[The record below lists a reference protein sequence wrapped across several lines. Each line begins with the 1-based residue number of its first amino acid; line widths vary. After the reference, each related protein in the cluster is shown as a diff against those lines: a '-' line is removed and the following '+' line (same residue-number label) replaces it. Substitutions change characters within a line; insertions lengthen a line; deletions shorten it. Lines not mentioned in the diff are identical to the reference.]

1 MSKLTIT
8 LTQLKDAFFIAL
20 SSLMRNKL
28 RSILT
33 LLGVVIGVMVVVA
46 MLSIIEGL
54 NKSMAEDIGAIGT
67 NVIYIM
73 KDPAVSFGPRDPEIR
88 KRKPITEED
97 AEAIKELCPS
107 ISVAAPEVW
116 NYADVKYESESTG
129 GMVIMGATVHYLQL
143 NDIEVEYGRNFTE
156 QDMLSATR
164 TVFLGYDV
172 VEQLF
177 PAVDPIGKDIRIG
190 GHRFTV
196 IGTGKEKGEFLG
208 NSRDE
213 YVLIPVSTFEKTLGT
228 HRRYEELHIIA
239 QAKSEELI
247 PKALDEIEYVMRQR
261 RGVSPDEE
269 NDFEMMTQDSLMD
282 IYNQITGAAFAIM
295 VGISAISLLIGGI
308 GIMNIMLVSVTERTR
323 EIGVRKAIGAKRR
336 DILWQ
341 FLIESASL
349 SIVGGLLGIIIGI
362 IIALLVGWLSP
373 LPSAIA
379 VWSIFLGFTFAT
391 ATGLFFGIYPAAKAA
406 RLDPIK
412 ALHYE

>member
-1 MSKLTIT
+1 MSKFTIT
-8 LTQLKDAFFIAL
+8 ITQFKDSFFLAT

-54 NKSMAEDIGAIGT
+54 NKSMSDNIGAIGT

-73 KDPAVSFGPRDPEIR
+73 KNPAVNFGPRDPDIR

-97 AEAIKELCPS
+97 ADAIMEQCPS
-107 ISVAAPEVW
+107 VLIAAPEVW
-116 NYADVKYESESTG
+116 SYADIKYGSESTG
-129 GMVIMGATVHYLQL
+129 GMVIMGATIHYLQL
-143 NDIEVEYGRNFTE
+143 NNIEVEHGRNFTE
-156 QDMLSATR
+156 QDIVSATR
-164 TVFLGYDV
+164 TVFLGFSTVDK
-172 VEQLF
+172 LF
-177 PAVDPIGKDIRIG
+177 PSTDPIGKDVRIG
-190 GHRFTV
+190 GIKFTI
-196 IGTGKEKGEFLG
+196 IGTGVEKGEFLG
-208 NSRDE
+208 NSQDD
-213 YVLIPVSTFEKTLGT
+213 YVLIPISTFAKTFGT
-228 HRRYEELHIIA
+228 DERYEDLHIVA
-239 QAKSEELI
+239 QARSEELI
-247 PKALDEIEYVMRQR
+247 SKAMDEIEYVMRQR
-261 RGVSPDEE
+261 RGVSPDED
-269 NDFEMMTQDSLMD
+269 NDFEFMTQDSLMD

-349 SIVGGLLGIIIGI
+349 SIIGGLLGIIIGI

-391 ATGLFFGIYPAAKAA
+391 AIGLFFGIYPAAKAA